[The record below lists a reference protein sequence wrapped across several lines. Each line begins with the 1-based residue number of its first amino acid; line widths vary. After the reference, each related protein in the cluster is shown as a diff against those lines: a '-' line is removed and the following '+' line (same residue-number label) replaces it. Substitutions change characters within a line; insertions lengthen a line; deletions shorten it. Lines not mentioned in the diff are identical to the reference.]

1 VRAGMEEVKDVKEE
15 KLDCVPIA
23 KKERSAGRSSRTRSI
38 AGRKKGMPTKKE
50 LAQLGRDWDHC
61 T

>member
-1 VRAGMEEVKDVKEE
+1 MEEVKDVKEE

-23 KKERSAGRSSRTRSI
+23 KKERSAGRSSRARSI